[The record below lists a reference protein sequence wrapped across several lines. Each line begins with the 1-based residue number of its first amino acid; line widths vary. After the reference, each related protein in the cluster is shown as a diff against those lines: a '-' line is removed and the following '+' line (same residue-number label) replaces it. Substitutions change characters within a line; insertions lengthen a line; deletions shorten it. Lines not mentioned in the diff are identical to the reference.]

1 MVNALIVGQKDNW
14 MWFLMFP
21 VKKSLSVIHAML
33 SLAFLIC
40 RLYKS
45 QNFFRN
51 SIGIYLLNIM
61 TLRGEIFQ
69 EPKSDK

>member
-21 VKKSLSVIHAML
+21 VKKSLSVILAML

-40 RLYKS
+40 RLFKVS
-45 QNFFRN
+45 KFFQKFNRY
-51 SIGIYLLNIM
+51 IPTKYHDLE
-61 TLRGEIFQ
+61 R
-69 EPKSDK
+69 